1 MPKALGEFGKAKNAD
16 VQQMLLNYLTHNVSK
31 GPVSLPDLYC
41 QVSSNLDRQEDLV
54 RIMAGL
60 QTAGK
65 VQYVT
70 GKGTVSGGGYM
81 IVRKMIS
88 NQQLYVNMELLK
100 EFEHARI

>member
-1 MPKALGEFGKAKNAD
+1 
-16 VQQMLLNYLTHNVSK
+16 
-31 GPVSLPDLYC
+31 
-41 QVSSNLDRQEDLV
+41 
-54 RIMAGL
+54 MAGL

-70 GKGTVSGGGYM
+70 NKGTVSGGGYM